1 MQQIRPNSDNKEI
14 VFRLTAIWAFNE
26 AALGGM
32 LHALKIPFTGLFVGG
47 AAVVLISLIAV
58 LSEKKGSVFR
68 SALIVLLV
76 KGIIAP
82 HTPIAAYFSVTL
94 QALLGELFFFS
105 KRNYKLSAF
114 ALAVITSIFSAFQKI
129 FVLTVLFGKELWSSI
144 DSFAIYIAGH
154 FSTVSNA
161 DLFPSFSFVILTGYT
176 FIHLLGGILFGAFA
190 AFLPGKLDGWAE
202 KYSTNISNVRIMQ
215 KNGKEINPK
224 KKRKKYSHQILFG
237 FIALFGIISY
247 FDLGIPKNKFYDA
260 ALMFVRST
268 AIIILWFFIAAPL
281 IMKFIKNIF
290 ARSENKYKNE
300 VQNIIELFPLFRG
313 AFTESKK
320 FSSDHRGFR
329 KISTFISLYL
339 TLLLFSEDAP
349 SEEHIHLNG

>member
-1 MQQIRPNSDNKEI
+1 MQQTRPPLYNKEI
-14 VFRLTAIWAFNE
+14 IFRLTAIWAFNE
-26 AALGGM
+26 AALGGI
-32 LHALKIPFTGLFVGG
+32 LHALKIPFAGLFVGG
-47 AAVVLISLIAV
+47 AAVVLISLIA
-58 LSEKKGSVFR
+58 LHAEKRGSVFS

-82 HTPIAAYFSVTL
+82 HTPMAAYFSVTL

-114 ALAVITSIFSAFQKI
+114 TLAVTISIFSAFQKI

-144 DSFAIYIAGH
+144 DSFAIYVADNFFGI
-154 FSTVSNA
+154 SNSN
-161 DLFPSFSFVILTGYT
+161 LISSFSFIIIAGYT
-176 FIHLLGGILFGAFA
+176 FIHLLGGIMFGVFA
-190 AFLPGKLDGWAE
+190 AFLPDKLDGWAE
-202 KYSTNISNVRIMQ
+202 KYSANISQVRIMQ
-215 KNGKEINPK
+215 KNEKEINPK
-224 KKRKKYSHQILFG
+224 KKKKKYSRHILFG
-237 FIALFGIISY
+237 FIALFGLISY

-268 AIIILWFFIAAPL
+268 AIIILWVFIAAPL

-290 ARSENKYKNE
+290 ARSENKYQNE
-300 VQNIIELFPLFRG
+300 VHNIIELFPLFRG
-313 AFTESKK
+313 AYNESKK

-339 TLLLFSEDAP
+339 TLLLFCEDAQN
-349 SEEHIHLNG
+349 E